1 MDFLIFECY
10 SYDLLLI
17 TITFEAIMLNR
28 QESIAVL
35 GKHFRQKKIATIKD
49 IMLLINAKNN
59 MGVYRRLKEIDYVS
73 SFSNSGM
80 YYTLKTVADFNSS
93 GLSFINEVGFSLYGN
108 LKQTL
113 IHLIEESASGKTHQE
128 LEIQLKINLKNSLH
142 NALLDLVRSKK
153 ISRIAPSNSHVYLY
167 VSVHENRAKKQI
179 SNRNEKKIIL
189 EKSELSDW
197 VIVEILSSI
206 IRANQIAMIDSQK
219 IISDLSLRNVILSES
234 QVNEILNKLNLKKT
248 LGYR

>member
-1 MDFLIFECY
+1 
-10 SYDLLLI
+10 
-17 TITFEAIMLNR
+17 MLNR

-80 YYTLKTVADFNSS
+80 YYTLKTVTDFNSS

-113 IHLIEESASGKTHQE
+113 IHLIEESESGKTHQE

-179 SNRNEKKIIL
+179 GC
-189 EKSELSDW
+189 
-197 VIVEILSSI
+197 SSFMTTTL
-206 IRANQIAMIDSQK
+206 MIGN
-219 IISDLSLRNVILSES
+219 DLNFLFLRNNFYHVHF
-234 QVNEILNKLNLKKT
+234 LNGMPNNRQSPHL
-248 LGYR
+248 